1 MTNDQKPAVV
11 VHGPVWDPIHIR
23 EWDPFHIKTWK
34 WMQVISFQSFTMAWS
49 YFMLLASA
57 LMEVLFMFPDVD
69 LQFNLGQYVPS
80 KYLPVY
86 TASIA
91 GITIMARMRG
101 IIWQRD
107 KIQDYIQRHTDG
119 DEEGNPHDQPN
130 R

>member
-1 MTNDQKPAVV
+1 M
-11 VHGPVWDPIHIR
+11 HGPVWDPIHIR